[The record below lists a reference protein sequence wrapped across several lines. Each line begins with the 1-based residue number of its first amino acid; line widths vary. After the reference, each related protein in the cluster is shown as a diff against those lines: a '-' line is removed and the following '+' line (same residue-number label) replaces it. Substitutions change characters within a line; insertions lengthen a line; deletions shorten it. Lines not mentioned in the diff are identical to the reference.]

1 MGGAVFAPPVPI
13 ILNWSVSINMKIKMK
28 LIIVAAI
35 LLIVTMTAF
44 SVFLNLQLTSTA
56 QTIFENYLSDVSA
69 VQASSLDSYTKDIA
83 DRFGVITALPEI
95 QTFTS
100 GKYADGS
107 NEYKAAN
114 DALSALVSSGTLTS
128 AVVYD
133 DSKNVILA
141 TGAGESVTNA
151 SGICNTEASDNSVV
165 IFSEEGSKKSWGVSI
180 KNKVNNYNVGLVFAN
195 SGISN
200 IIQQSKGLIFV
211 VDPLGSIGVTG
222 QTYGGNY
229 NAGTAS
235 TQFGIYKDAVASA
248 NIAPSKF
255 VTPEGDM
262 IAFAAASESGWK
274 AVANQETSKS
284 IQFST
289 PASNAV
295 TGIAITMI
303 VVCLVAAIIG
313 IIIVTKPLYKI
324 QDTLLKISRGD
335 HDARIDIMSRNEYG
349 DIARVFNDIVDNII
363 ISESRYRT
371 IIDMSD
377 NIIFEW
383 NLSTKEVTFSNNFN
397 KKFSYRA
404 PSDHFADSFLIKC
417 KVHPEDADR
426 YTSDLQ
432 KLEKGENFKH
442 NEYRIKNIYGDYI
455 WVLIRTSSIVD
466 QEGKTVKIVGVIV
479 DIDRAKKSEN
489 ILTAHASFDSLTN
502 VFNRETIEVAI
513 NNEIELIAARKS
525 EFAILFVDID
535 DFKFYNDQYSHATGD
550 QVLRFT
556 ATTIKNAVGDKGMV
570 GRYGGDEF
578 IVCIKD
584 SDNNDPAL
592 VAEQMLT
599 TLKEGFDSDSGDHLT
614 VNVSI
619 GISVIKDN
627 TKRVEE
633 IIGQADDAMYKI
645 KKSGKS
651 NFGFLET

>member
-1 MGGAVFAPPVPI
+1 
-13 ILNWSVSINMKIKMK
+13 MKIKIK
-28 LIIVAAI
+28 LIIIAAM
-35 LLIVTMTAF
+35 LLIITMAAF
-44 SVFLNLQLTSTA
+44 SVFLNITLTTTS
-56 QTIFENYLSDVSA
+56 QEMFESYLSDVSNVQAKSLGSYSDELLERFDVITSVPA
-69 VQASSLDSYTKDIA
+69 VQK
-83 DRFGVITALPEI
+83 
-95 QTFTS
+95 FTS
-100 GKYADGS
+100 GTYASGS
-107 NEYKAAN
+107 SEFEAASN
-114 DALSALVSSGTLTS
+114 VLSSLVTSGSLES
-128 AVVYD
+128 AVIYD
-133 DSKNVILA
+133 SSKNVVLA
-141 TGAGESVTNA
+141 TGTNDNVTNA
-151 SGICNTEASDNSVV
+151 AGICNTDAAERTAV
-165 IFSEEGSKKSWGVSI
+165 IFSSEDAKKSYGISVQS
-180 KNKVNNYNVGLVFAN
+180 KVNNYNVGLVFKN
-195 SGISN
+195 TGISN
-200 IIQQSKGLIFV
+200 IIQQSKGLVFV
-211 VDPLGSIGVTG
+211 VDPLGSIAITG

-229 NAGTAS
+229 NQGNAS
-235 TQFGIYKDAVASA
+235 SQFSIYKDTVLAAGTE
-248 NIAPSKF
+248 PSRF
-255 VTPEGDM
+255 VSDDGSM
-262 IAFAAASESGWK
+262 IAYATSSASGWK
-274 AVANQETSKS
+274 AVTNQESSKALSYSSSATS
-284 IQFST
+284 
-289 PASNAV
+289 AV
-295 TGIAITMI
+295 TGVAVAMFIICFVAVIIFIIA
-303 VVCLVAAIIG
+303 
-313 IIIVTKPLYKI
+313 VTKPLYKI
-324 QDTLLKISRGD
+324 QDTLIKISRGD

-363 ISESRYRT
+363 VSESRYRT

-383 NLSTKEVTFSNNFN
+383 NLSTKEVSFSNNFN

-404 PSDHFADSFLIKC
+404 PSEHFADSFLIKC

-426 YTSDLQ
+426 YTSDLS

-466 QEGKTVKIVGVIV
+466 SEGKTLKIVGVIV

-489 ILTAHASFDSLTN
+489 ILTARASFDSLTN

-584 SDNNDPAL
+584 SDSNDPAL
-592 VAEQMLT
+592 IAEQILN

-627 TKRVEE
+627 SKRVEE

-651 NFGFLET
+651 NFGFLES

>member
-1 MGGAVFAPPVPI
+1 MGADLCYHKNGACQ
-13 ILNWSVSINMKIKMK
+13 NYMKIKMK
-28 LIIVAAI
+28 LIIIVAAI
-35 LLIVTMTAF
+35 LIVTVTAF
-44 SVFLNLQLTSTA
+44 SIFLNLQLTSTA
-56 QTIFENYLSDVSA
+56 QAMFEGYLSDVSA
-69 VQASSLDSYTKDIA
+69 VQAKGLDVFSNDIISEY
-83 DRFGVITALPEI
+83 DVITSLPGVK
-95 QTFTS
+95 TFTS
-100 GKYADGS
+100 GNYKEGS
-107 NEYKAAN
+107 DEYNAAAN
-114 DALSALVSSGTLTS
+114 ELNSLISAGTLTS
-128 AVVYD
+128 AVVYGD
-133 DSKNVILA
+133 NNEAVLTCGTNGTI
-141 TGAGESVTNA
+141 TNA
-151 SGICNTEASDNSVV
+151 SGICNTAAANRVPV
-165 IFSEEGSKKSWGVSI
+165 IFSEEGSKKEYGISV

-195 SGISN
+195 TGIAN
-200 IIQQSKGLIFV
+200 IISQSKGLLFV
-211 VDPLGSIGVTG
+211 VDPLNSIAVSG

-229 NAGTAS
+229 DDNTAS
-235 TQFGIYKDAVASA
+235 SQFSIYKDTVVGAGTEPARFSSQDGSI
-248 NIAPSKF
+248 IAY
-255 VTPEGDM
+255 
-262 IAFAAASESGWK
+262 AASSSLGWK
-274 AVANQETSKS
+274 AVANQEASKALQYS
-284 IQFST
+284 LS
-289 PASNAV
+289 SSSAV
-295 TGIAITMI
+295 TGVAVAMI
-303 VVCLVAAIIG
+303 VICLIVAIIL
-313 IIIVTKPLYKI
+313 IIMVTKPLYKI
-324 QDTLLKISRGD
+324 EETLIKISRGD
-335 HDARIDIMSRNEYG
+335 HDARIDIMSKNEYG

-363 ISESRYRT
+363 VSESRYRT

-383 NLSTKEVTFSNNFN
+383 NLSTKEVSFSNNFN

-404 PSDHFADSFLIKC
+404 PSEHFADSFLIKC
-417 KVHPEDADR
+417 KVHPEDDERYKADL
-426 YTSDLQ
+426 S

-466 QEGKTVKIVGVIV
+466 QDGKTVKIVGVIV

-489 ILTAHASFDSLTN
+489 ILTARASFDSLTN

-584 SDNNDPAL
+584 SDNDDPAL
-592 VAEQMLT
+592 IAEQILN
-599 TLKEGFDSDSGDHLT
+599 TLKEGFDCDSGDHLT

-651 NFGFLET
+651 NFGFLES

>member
-1 MGGAVFAPPVPI
+1 MGEDLCNHNNGACQ
-13 ILNWSVSINMKIKMK
+13 NYMKIKMK
-28 LIIVAAI
+28 LIIIVAVI
-35 LLIVTMTAF
+35 LIITVTAF
-44 SVFLNLQLTSTA
+44 SVFLNMQLTSTA
-56 QTIFENYLSDVSA
+56 QTMFEGYLSDISS
-69 VQASSLDSYTKDIA
+69 VQAANLESFSNNIVSRY
-83 DRFGVITALPEI
+83 GVITSLPAI
-95 QTFTS
+95 DKFTS
-100 GKYADGS
+100 GSYKSGS
-107 NEYKAAN
+107 SEYEAAVSELN
-114 DALSALVSSGTLTS
+114 SLVESGTLMS
-128 AVVYD
+128 AVIYGSNNEAVLSIGTND
-133 DSKNVILA
+133 NI
-141 TGAGESVTNA
+141 TNA
-151 SGICNTEASDNSVV
+151 SGICNTDAPDGKPV
-165 IFSEEGSKKSWGVSI
+165 IFIEEGSKKAYGISI
-180 KNKVNNYNVGLVFAN
+180 KNKVNNYNVGLVFVN
-195 SGISN
+195 TGIAN
-200 IIQQSKGLIFV
+200 IINQSKGLLFV
-211 VDPLGSIGVTG
+211 VDPLNSIAVTG

-229 NAGTAS
+229 DQNSAS
-235 TQFGIYKDAVASA
+235 SQFSIYKDTVTAAGSEPQRFNSA
-248 NIAPSKF
+248 DGSIIAYATSC
-255 VTPEGDM
+255 
-262 IAFAAASESGWK
+262 SSGWK
-274 AVANQETSKS
+274 AVANQEASKAL
-284 IQFST
+284 QFSVSST
-289 PASNAV
+289 SAV
-295 TGIAITMI
+295 TGIAVTMI
-303 VVCLVAAIIG
+303 VVCLVAAIILV
-313 IIIVTKPLYKI
+313 IAVTKPLYKI
-324 QDTLLKISRGD
+324 QDTLIKISRGD
-335 HDARIDIMSRNEYG
+335 HDARIDIMSKNEYG

-363 ISESRYRT
+363 VSESRYRT
-371 IIDMSD
+371 IIEMSD

-383 NLSTKEVTFSNNFN
+383 NLTTKEVSFSNNFN

-404 PSDHFADSFLIKC
+404 PSEHFADSFLIKC

-426 YTSDLQ
+426 YTSDLS

-466 QEGKTVKIVGVIV
+466 QDGKTVKIVGVIV

-489 ILTAHASFDSLTN
+489 ILTARASFDSLTN

-592 VAEQMLT
+592 VAEQILN
-599 TLKEGFDSDSGDHLT
+599 TLKEGFDCDSGDHLT

-651 NFGFLET
+651 NFGFLES

>member
-1 MGGAVFAPPVPI
+1 
-13 ILNWSVSINMKIKMK
+13 MKIKMK
-28 LIIVAAI
+28 LIIIAAVFLVI
-35 LLIVTMTAF
+35 TVTAF
-44 SVFLNLQLTSTA
+44 GVLLNIQLTSA
-56 QTIFENYLSDVSA
+56 AHGMFENYLSDVSV
-69 VQASSLDSYTKDIA
+69 VQAASLDSYAKDIA
-83 DRFGVITALPEI
+83 ERFNVITALPEI
-95 QTFTS
+95 QKFTS
-100 GKYADGS
+100 GSYKEGS
-107 NEYKAAN
+107 SEYN
-114 DALSALVSSGTLTS
+114 DANGVLTSLVSSGTLVG

-133 DSKNVILA
+133 DSKKVYLMSGASENV
-141 TGAGESVTNA
+141 SNP
-151 SGICNTEASDNSVV
+151 SGICNTDAPDNTAV
-165 IFSEEGSKKSWGVSI
+165 IFSEDGSKKAWGVSI
-180 KNKVNNYNVGLVFAN
+180 KGKVNNYNVGLVFAN
-195 SGISN
+195 TGISN

-211 VDPLGSIGVTG
+211 VDPLNSIGVTG
-222 QTYGGNY
+222 QTFGGNY
-229 NAGTAS
+229 DKGTAS
-235 TQFGIYKDAVASA
+235 SQFGMYKTVVLSA
-248 NIAPSKF
+248 TAAPVKF
-255 VTPEGDM
+255 VSDGGD
-262 IAFAAASESGWK
+262 IVAYAASSESGWK
-274 AVANQETSKS
+274 AVANQETSKAV
-284 IQFST
+284 QFSN
-289 PASNAV
+289 PALSSV
-295 TGIAITMI
+295 TGIAVAMI
-303 VVCLVAAIIG
+303 IICLVVAIVG
-313 IIIVTKPLYKI
+313 VIIVTKPLYKI
-324 QDTLLKISRGD
+324 QDTLIKISRGD

-363 ISESRYRT
+363 VSESRYRT

-383 NLSTKEVTFSNNFN
+383 NLSTKEVSFSNNFN

-417 KVHPEDADR
+417 KVHPEDSER

-432 KLEKGENFKH
+432 KLERGENFKH

-489 ILTAHASFDSLTN
+489 ILTARASFDSLTN

-592 VAEQMLT
+592 VAEQILN

-633 IIGQADDAMYKI
+633 IIGQADDAMYRI

-651 NFGFLET
+651 NFGFLES

>member
-1 MGGAVFAPPVPI
+1 M
-13 ILNWSVSINMKIKMK
+13 NWRVLTNMKIKIK
-28 LIIVAAI
+28 LIIIASL
-35 LLIVTMTAF
+35 LLIATVTGF
-44 SVFLNLQLTSTA
+44 SVLLNIQLSSSA
-56 QTIFENYLSDVSA
+56 QGIFERYLSDVA
-69 VQASSLDSYTKDIA
+69 VVQAASLNTYANDIA
-83 DRFGVITALPEI
+83 DRFDVITSLPEV

-100 GKYADGS
+100 GSFRSGS
-107 NEYKAAN
+107 SEYETVSN
-114 DALSALVSSGTLTS
+114 TLNALTKSGTLTS
-128 AVVYD
+128 AVIYD
-133 DSKNVILA
+133 EAKNVVIA
-141 TGAGESVTNA
+141 SGSSDSVTNA
-151 SGICNTEASDNSVV
+151 SGICNTEAPERTPV
-165 IFSEEGSKKSWGVSI
+165 IFTEEGSKKEWGVSVRGRI
-180 KNKVNNYNVGLVFAN
+180 NKFFVGLVFKN
-195 SGISN
+195 DGIAN

-211 VDPLGSIGVTG
+211 VDPLNSIGVTG

-229 NAGTAS
+229 DAGTAS
-235 TQFGIYKDAVASA
+235 TQFAVYKDVAANAAAVPARY
-248 NIAPSKF
+248 
-255 VTPEGDM
+255 VTDDGEI
-262 IAFAAASESGWK
+262 IAFAASSESGWK
-274 AVANQETSKS
+274 AVVNQES
-284 IQFST
+284 IKAVQFSV
-289 PASNAV
+289 PAFNSV
-295 TGIAITMI
+295 VGIAVAMVIICI
-303 VVCLVAAIIG
+303 VATIIG

-324 QDTLLKISRGD
+324 QDILIKISRGD
-335 HDARIDIMSRNEYG
+335 HDARVDIMSRNEYG

-363 ISESRYRT
+363 VSESRYRT

-383 NLSTKEVTFSNNFN
+383 NLATKEVSFSNNFN

-489 ILTAHASFDSLTN
+489 ILTARASFDSLTN

-592 VAEQMLT
+592 VAEQILN

-651 NFGFLET
+651 NFGFLES